1 MPVASVPVG
10 HGALLVPSG
19 EEVHAAVVGGSVIE
33 GYPDSD
39 YGGSFGQVEVGVV
52 LVPGFFASDSWG
64 FEQCHV
70 LEHFD
75 LAAEQVFEDFHQFG
89 VVHEGLGGGVEV
101 AKPHEFAHVVEVAI
115 STDFFDFAS
124 GFVFELQLDPFGVFV
139 EDDVEHGAEYRVNF
153 LLVDGVCYRH
163 KPELMVL
170 FDHCLVERGEAV
182 DRRYAHFG
190 SVQVVGVLFDWNVI
204 KRDAHESGCG

>member
-1 MPVASVPVG
+1 
-10 HGALLVPSG
+10 LLVPSG

-75 LAAEQVFEDFHQFG
+75 LAAEQVF
-89 VVHEGLGGGVEV
+89 
-101 AKPHEFAHVVEVAI
+101 
-115 STDFFDFAS
+115 
-124 GFVFELQLDPFGVFV
+124 
-139 EDDVEHGAEYRVNF
+139 
-153 LLVDGVCYRH
+153 
-163 KPELMVL
+163 
-170 FDHCLVERGEAV
+170 
-182 DRRYAHFG
+182 
-190 SVQVVGVLFDWNVI
+190 
-204 KRDAHESGCG
+204 